1 MYNTKYHV
9 FALEPDHL
17 KFYPI
22 LQSVCK
28 EFRLANF
35 PYLALGL
42 CSKVLLELIVGLVG
56 DVVGSQEE
64 GDGVTKEPLIMEGGG
79 AGLAHGPQ
87 QTGVTISPS
96 QVSHAALEAG
106 VES

>member
-1 MYNTKYHV
+1 M
-9 FALEPDHL
+9 FLHL
-17 KFYPI
+17 NQI
-22 LQSVCK
+22 I
-28 EFRLANF
+28 
-35 PYLALGL
+35 YLALGL

-64 GDGVTKEPLIMEGGG
+64 GDGVTDEALIMEGGG

-87 QTGVTISPS
+87 QTEVAVSPS